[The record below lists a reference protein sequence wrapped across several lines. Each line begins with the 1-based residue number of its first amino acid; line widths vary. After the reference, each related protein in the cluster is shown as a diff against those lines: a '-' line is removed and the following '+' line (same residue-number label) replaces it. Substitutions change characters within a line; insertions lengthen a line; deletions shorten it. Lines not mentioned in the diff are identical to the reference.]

1 MEVRTVAEEL
11 KTLIR
16 NDIKKFKLQD
26 KVGPENLSV
35 LMNVSSSSIREILSG
50 KAPGKTVRGLVSDYY
65 KTDEK
70 KLFPLVVES
79 NQAA

>member
-11 KTLIR
+11 KTSIR
-16 NDIKKFKLQD
+16 NEIKKFKLQD

-35 LMNVSSSSIREILSG
+35 MMNVSSSSIREILSG
-50 KAPGKTVRGLVSDYY
+50 KVPGKTVRALVSKYY
-65 KTDEK
+65 KTNESI
-70 KLFPLVVES
+70 LFPLIVES